1 MTSAEQIAGTSDQS
15 DELPEED
22 AARLFV
28 EGNPGSVWYAFH
40 TRPRC
45 EKKGATAWEEM
56 ELRHYL
62 PLRKSTPRKK
72 KGQRQYSFDVPLFP
86 GYMFGCCCMDERV
99 RVMRTGYFVQWLEV
113 VDQKQLLDEL
123 SSIYVASR
131 RGAGLTLYP
140 QLKRGRRIRVIQ
152 GPLSGIQGR
161 ISRRKDE
168 FRIVL
173 NISVLGT
180 AVAVEVDM
188 QDVEPL

>member
-28 EGNPGSVWYAFH
+28 EGKSSSVWYAFH

-86 GYMFGCCCMDERV
+86 GYMFGCCSMDERV
-99 RVMRTGYFVQWLEV
+99 RVMRTGYFVQWLDV
-113 VDQKQLLDEL
+113 VDQKQLLEEL